1 MAMLDV
7 VFRKSPRLVA
17 AEQRLRE
24 REDEVFKMQP
34 GEDTNLATHVHV
46 DLPRHE
52 LLRGRIELAQAFSK
66 WTSDR
71 NLTFTIAGFAII
83 LAKLFGVLDVAWAT
97 ILKMI

>member
-1 MAMLDV
+1 MVVLDV
-7 VFRKSPRLVA
+7 VFRKSPRLMA

-34 GEDTNLATHVHV
+34 GEDTHLATHVHV

-71 NLTFTIAGFAII
+71 NLTFTLVGFAII
-83 LAKLFGVLDVAWAT
+83 YAKLFGALDVVWAFV
-97 ILKMI
+97 LKLL